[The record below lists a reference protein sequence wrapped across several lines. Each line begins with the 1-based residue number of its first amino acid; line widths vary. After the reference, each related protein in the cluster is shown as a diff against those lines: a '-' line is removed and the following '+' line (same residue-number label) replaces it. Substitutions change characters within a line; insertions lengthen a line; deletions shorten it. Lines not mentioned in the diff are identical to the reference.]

1 MLRVIG
7 NLFIL
12 VCIQS
17 SICYA
22 QETKVKVSA
31 YDGIVI
37 LGYVDN
43 GGFSNFTAPNINAT
57 YRNSKFILGMLPSLR
72 FKEDKR
78 MPKNSFVPQILE
90 LASHTV
96 TNSLLFKYHFRTMQ
110 KQQHKMV
117 IGKLALV

>member
-22 QETKVKVSA
+22 QETKVKASA
-31 YDGIVI
+31 YDGIV
-37 LGYVDN
+37 LVGYVDN

-78 MPKNSFVPQILE
+78 MPKNSFVTPNLGIGF
-90 LASHTV
+90 TY
-96 TNSLLFKYHFRTMQ
+96 KYHFITMQ

-117 IGKLALV
+117 IGKLALVYD